1 MARGKMCRSSRRA
14 GITRSARLL
23 CKSQHGHG
31 ALSIEDAGR
40 RPASRRLAGIE
51 VATIQHGSAAAARR
65 KGSGVMIR
73 AFALTSGT
81 ILLVFMLAG
90 CAALPLAALGGAA
103 LESGAGAVVKTGT
116 EYTMGGTAHRTFTI
130 PQNAV
135 RAAVLEAFDRAGV
148 TVKEED
154 QKDDD
159 ARIAGQLNKR
169 SVRVRLTPLS
179 ASLTEMTLVVK
190 RNLLAK

>member
-1 MARGKMCRSSRRA
+1 MINALALIPG
-14 GITRSARLL
+14 TVLL
-23 CKSQHGHG
+23 
-31 ALSIEDAGR
+31 
-40 RPASRRLAGIE
+40 
-51 VATIQHGSAAAARR
+51 
-65 KGSGVMIR
+65 M
-73 AFALTSGT
+73 F
-81 ILLVFMLAG
+81 ILQG

-103 LESGAGAVVKTGT
+103 LESGTGVVVKTGT

-159 ARIAGQLNKR
+159 ARITGQLNKR

-190 RNLLAK
+190 RNLLAKDRATTSELLEQVEQVLSENPSFARLLRRPVSDTTSASPGRPD